1 MKDREIS
8 WRVWRRTTEKGHLY
22 APRKLMLKNIF
33 EYNSFSFGIS
43 FSRNGK
49 IFSVSVLSVS
59 AEKKRE
65 NSKREILI

>member
-1 MKDREIS
+1 
-8 WRVWRRTTEKGHLY
+8 
-22 APRKLMLKNIF
+22 MLKNIF

-65 NSKREILI
+65 NSKRDFNIRKFHGGLGKFHGG

>member
-1 MKDREIS
+1 
-8 WRVWRRTTEKGHLY
+8 
-22 APRKLMLKNIF
+22 MLKNTF

-49 IFSVSVLSVS
+49 IFSVSVLSFS

-65 NSKREILI
+65 NSERDFNNREISWRVRKRRKKKVTSGSNKKTCA